1 MEQAE
6 WVARLR
12 QGDQKAMEAL
22 LEQYGAMIRYV
33 IRGILSDSQEQEDCY
48 SEVCLLIWQKIS
60 VFDEKRGSLRLWLT
74 VLSG

>member
-22 LEQYGAMIRYV
+22 
-33 IRGILSDSQEQEDCY
+33 
-48 SEVCLLIWQKIS
+48 S
-60 VFDEKRGSLRLWLT
+60 VPGPKYFSA
-74 VLSG
+74 